1 MNTMLK
7 FIGMSAGLALMNAGA
22 SAAPVTYNLDPNHTY
37 PSFEAD
43 HFNGLSKWRGKI
55 EKSSGKVVLDRE
67 AKTGTIDVVMD
78 MSTINFG
85 MKKMNDHAT
94 SPEIFDAEKYPTA
107 VYKGKFSKFDGER
120 PTEVEGM
127 LTLHG
132 VTKPVKLVIN
142 EFKCIMHPVLKRENC
157 GADVSATFNRDDFGV
172 DYGKRLGFKQ
182 DVKLAIQV
190 EGLKAE

>member
-1 MNTMLK
+1 MK
-7 FIGMSAGLALMNAGA
+7 FFVLIATTSTLLITVQAG
-22 SAAPVTYNLDPNHTY
+22 AAPVTYNLDPMHTY

-67 AKTGTIDVVMD
+67 AKTGTIDVTMD

-85 MKKMNDHAT
+85 LKKMNEHAM
-94 SPEIFDAEKYPTA
+94 SPEMFDVAKYPTA

-120 PTEVEGM
+120 PTEVEGT

-132 VTKPVKLVIN
+132 VTKPVNLTIN
-142 EFKCIMHPVLKRENC
+142 EFKCITNPILKRENC
-157 GADVSATFNRDDFGV
+157 GADVSATFNRADFGV

>member
-1 MNTMLK
+1 MKSL
-7 FIGMSAGLALMNAGA
+7 FLLAAATSIFLLSDYAV
-22 SAAPVTYNLDPNHTY
+22 SAPVTYNLDPGHTY

-85 MKKMNDHAT
+85 MKKMNEHAT
-94 SPEIFDAEKYPTA
+94 SPEMFDAEKYPTA

-120 PTEVEGM
+120 PTEAEGM

-157 GADVSATFNRDDFGV
+157 GADVSASFNRDEFGV

-182 DVKLAIQV
+182 EVKLAIQV
-190 EGLKAE
+190 EGVKAE

>member
-1 MNTMLK
+1 MKRVLC
-7 FIGMSAGLALMNAGA
+7 IAA
-22 SAAPVTYNLDPNHTY
+22 SALLISIDAIGAPVSYNVDPSHTY

-67 AKTGTIDVVMD
+67 AKAGTVEITMD
-78 MSTINFG
+78 MSSINFG

-94 SPEIFDAEKYPTA
+94 SAEMFDVEKYPTA
-107 VYKGKFSKFDGER
+107 IYKGRFSKFDGER
-120 PTEVEGM
+120 PTEVEGS

-132 VTKPVKLVIN
+132 VTKPVKLSIN
-142 EFKCIMHPVLKRENC
+142 EFKCIMHPMLKRENC
-157 GADVSATFNRDDFGV
+157 GADVSATINREEFGV
-172 DYGKRLGFKQ
+172 DYGQRLNFKQ

-190 EGLKAE
+190 EAIKAD